1 MDSFNLN
8 DIEQVMTI
16 YLAFNFIIAVCLIYL
31 VLSVIFRIVFK
42 NKTKK
47 INDKKENKNKKKRKK
62 DIIEFFWNENDKD
75 GKEKIIFKRIFLI
88 VLIIITSIYLFNSI
102 RFIIENIET
111 VKKVLKIE

>member
-16 YLAFNFIIAVCLIYL
+16 YLIFNFVIAVCLIYL
-31 VLSVIFRIVFK
+31 ILSVIFRIVFK
-42 NKTKK
+42 NKTQK
-47 INDKKENKNKKKRKK
+47 INDKKDKKNKKKRKK

-75 GKEKIIFKRIFLI
+75 GKGKILFKRIFLI

-102 RFIIENIET
+102 RFIIANIEV